1 MKKRIALILAV
12 VLLLGIAVGATIA
25 WLTDTTEEVKNT
37 FIHSTL
43 DVTLEE
49 TTGDEYK
56 MIPGHYVE
64 KDPKAGVPAG
74 SEDAYLFVEVTEAD
88 GVVTY
93 TDADGVSQ
101 TTKWSDFLT
110 YEIADGWTLVPGES
124 NVYYRTVM
132 ADAAEADRAFY
143 VLKDNKV
150 YVKNTVTKEMMDAL
164 DKDTTKYPTL
174 TFQAYAV
181 QYWENNTTHFEPAE
195 AWANITG

>member
-74 SEDAYLFVEVTEAD
+74 SEDAYLFVKVESNMTITEAND
-88 GVVTY
+88 VYSVGEY
-93 TDADGVSQ
+93 
-101 TTKWSDFLT
+101 LE

-164 DKDTTKYPTL
+164 AEDTTKYPTL

-181 QYWENNTTHFEPAE
+181 QYWENNTTPFEPAE
-195 AWANITG
+195 AWAKISG